1 MKRLVRKQHV
11 LDLLPDWLVRT
22 HGPIGNGARYLSFDD
37 GPNPD
42 YTARVLD
49 LLARHDARA
58 SFFLVGQNVERH
70 PELVARM
77 VAEGHRIGNHS
88 YSHSVFSGISRAE
101 QFAEIARTDKLLA
114 AFDGQPCHPFRP
126 PRGVFSV
133 ALLLRL
139 ARVGRRLTYWSY
151 DSLDYRKLPVNE
163 LVDALRTN
171 APQPGAIVLM
181 HDDNERAPRMLEA
194 LLPEW
199 RAAGFSFEALP
210 AEKG

>member
-1 MKRLVRKQHV
+1 MTRLVRKQHV

-22 HGPIGNGARYLSFDD
+22 RASAHNGARYLSFDD

-42 YTARVLD
+42 YTAPVLD
-49 LLARHDARA
+49 LLARHEARA

-101 QFAEIARTDKLLA
+101 QFTEIARTDKLLSV
-114 AFDGQPCHPFRP
+114 FDGLSCHPFRP

-139 ARVGRRLTYWSY
+139 ARAGRRLTYWSY
-151 DSLDYRKLPVNE
+151 DSLDYRKQPVNE
-163 LVDALRTN
+163 LVDEMRAHV
-171 APQPGAIVLM
+171 PPPGAIVLM
-181 HDDNERAPRMLEA
+181 HDDNERAPRILET

>member
-1 MKRLVRKQHV
+1 MTRIVRKQHV

-22 HGPIGNGARYLSFDD
+22 HGPADGGARYLSFDD

-49 LLARHDARA
+49 LLARHGARA

-88 YSHSVFSGISRAE
+88 YSHSVFSGISHAE
-101 QFAEIARTDKLLA
+101 QVREIERTDKLLA
-114 AFDGQPCHPFRP
+114 AFDGLPRHPFRP
-126 PRGVFSV
+126 PRGVFSL

-139 ARVGRRLTYWSY
+139 ASAGRRLTYWSY
-151 DSLDYRKLPVNE
+151 DSLDYRKQPANE
-163 LVDALRTN
+163 LVDALR
-171 APQPGAIVLM
+171 ARSPRPGDIVLM
-181 HDDNERAPRMLEA
+181 HDDNERAPRILET

-199 RAAGFSFEALP
+199 RAGGFSFEPLP